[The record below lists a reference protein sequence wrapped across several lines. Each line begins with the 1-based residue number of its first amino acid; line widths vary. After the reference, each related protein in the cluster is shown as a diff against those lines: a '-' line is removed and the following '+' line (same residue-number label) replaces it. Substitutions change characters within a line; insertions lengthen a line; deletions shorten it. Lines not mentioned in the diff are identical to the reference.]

1 MSQVFPI
8 NHVVY
13 RIVKNKKQK
22 KKNQGVFYLLIL
34 PNPQF

>member
-13 RIVKNKKQK
+13 RIVKNKKK
-22 KKNQGVFYLLIL
+22 KKKQGVFYLLIL

>member
-22 KKNQGVFYLLIL
+22 KTQGVFYLLIL